1 MTPTNKSN
9 TIMTAYQ
16 IKNELEELIYTAI
29 SSIRESRNLLE
40 EALTATDGQ
49 RTSEE
54 DESDVNALTS
64 GLHDVQSTLS
74 DLYNQVNDLPLP
86 DVPGMDPSDTGM
98 DPSDTDQGD
107 DTQTPQ
113 EPGAAAPA
121 RAITGASAKRITAH
135 TIIGQQIGMSESFVR
150 QLLAEKDRQIEQ
162 LTRIIQ
168 ESLNK

>member
-1 MTPTNKSN
+1 MTTTNKSN

-40 EALTATDGQ
+40 EALTATDAQ

-54 DESDVNALTS
+54 DENDVNALTS
-64 GLHDVQSTLS
+64 GLHYVQNTLR

-86 DVPGMDPSDTGM
+86 DVLGM

-107 DTQTPQ
+107 DTQAPQ
-113 EPGAAAPA
+113 EPGAAPA
-121 RAITGASAKRITAH
+121 TAITGASAQRITAH

>member
-1 MTPTNKSN
+1 
-9 TIMTAYQ
+9 MTAYQ

-29 SSIRESRNLLE
+29 SSIRESRDLLE

-86 DVPGMDPSDTGM
+86 DVPGMDPSDT
-98 DPSDTDQGD
+98 DQGD

-121 RAITGASAKRITAH
+121 GAITGAITGASAKRITAH

>member
-1 MTPTNKSN
+1 
-9 TIMTAYQ
+9 MTAYQ

-40 EALTATDGQ
+40 AALTATDGQ

-121 RAITGASAKRITAH
+121 GAITGVSAKRITAH

>member
-1 MTPTNKSN
+1 
-9 TIMTAYQ
+9 MTAYQ

-86 DVPGMDPSDTGM
+86 DVPGMDPSDT
-98 DPSDTDQGD
+98 DQA
-107 DTQTPQ
+107 PQ

-121 RAITGASAKRITAH
+121 GAITGASAKRITAH

>member
-1 MTPTNKSN
+1 
-9 TIMTAYQ
+9 MTAYQ

-29 SSIRESRNLLE
+29 SSIRESRDLLE
-40 EALTATDGQ
+40 AALTATDGQ

-86 DVPGMDPSDTGM
+86 DVPGMDPSDT
-98 DPSDTDQGD
+98 
-107 DTQTPQ
+107 QTPQ

-121 RAITGASAKRITAH
+121 GAITGASAKRITAH

>member
-1 MTPTNKSN
+1 
-9 TIMTAYQ
+9 MTAYQ

-86 DVPGMDPSDTGM
+86 DVPGMDPSDT
-98 DPSDTDQGD
+98 DQGD
-107 DTQTPQ
+107 DTQGDDTQAPQ

-121 RAITGASAKRITAH
+121 GAITGASAKRVTAH

>member
-86 DVPGMDPSDTGM
+86 DVPGMDPSDT
-98 DPSDTDQGD
+98 DPSD
-107 DTQTPQ
+107 DTQAPQ
-113 EPGAAAPA
+113 ESGAAAPA
-121 RAITGASAKRITAH
+121 GAITGASAKRITAH

>member
-1 MTPTNKSN
+1 
-9 TIMTAYQ
+9 MTAYQ

-121 RAITGASAKRITAH
+121 GAITGASAKRITAH

>member
-1 MTPTNKSN
+1 MTTTNKSN

-40 EALTATDGQ
+40 EALTATDAQ

-54 DESDVNALTS
+54 DENDVNALTS
-64 GLHDVQSTLS
+64 GLHDVQSMLR

-86 DVPGMDPSDTGM
+86 DVPGT

-107 DTQTPQ
+107 DTQAPQ
-113 EPGAAAPA
+113 EPGAAPPHPA
-121 RAITGASAKRITAH
+121 CTDDTRMAH
-135 TIIGQQIGMSESFVR
+135 T
-150 QLLAEKDRQIEQ
+150 A
-162 LTRIIQ
+162 T
-168 ESLNK
+168 

>member
-1 MTPTNKSN
+1 
-9 TIMTAYQ
+9 MTAYQ

-49 RTSEE
+49 
-54 DESDVNALTS
+54 
-64 GLHDVQSTLS
+64 
-74 DLYNQVNDLPLP
+74 
-86 DVPGMDPSDTGM
+86 
-98 DPSDTDQGD
+98 
-107 DTQTPQ
+107 
-113 EPGAAAPA
+113 
-121 RAITGASAKRITAH
+121 
-135 TIIGQQIGMSESFVR
+135 QIGMSESFVR

>member
-1 MTPTNKSN
+1 
-9 TIMTAYQ
+9 MTAYQ

-54 DESDVNALTS
+54 DESDVNGLTS
-64 GLHDVQSTLS
+64 GLHDVQNTLR

-86 DVPGMDPSDTGM
+86 DVPGT
-98 DPSDTDQGD
+98 DPSDTDQGN
-107 DTQTPQ
+107 DTRATQ
-113 EPGAAAPA
+113 EPGAAAT
-121 RAITGASAKRITAH
+121 AITGASAQRITAH